1 MMRIALL
8 LLTLGLTLQAET
20 RVLTLKHAIDLA
32 LAQNP
37 DLVMAKL
44 DELKASWEVR
54 ANQEPLMPRMT
65 VGTGAA
71 YSNGMPM
78 SVDGA
83 LPAIFQAKATRAL
96 WNPQQGYQ
104 VAQARESARGALLA
118 TGIEREAVALRVAS
132 LFLDLERSAQALQ
145 VAGRQVEHLQRIE
158 AAVRMRVEEGHELPI
173 EGRRA
178 ALNLARARHR
188 IQTLETTRN
197 TLAHSLAIALGLPPG
212 DEVAPALEERTD
224 VALPADEAASVS
236 EALADNRQIRKL
248 ESDLA
253 AKNLE
258 ARAIRA
264 ARLPRIDLIAQY
276 GLLSR
281 YNHYEDYYRTFK
293 RHNGQVGASVQIP
306 VFSSSADEA
315 RAAQSEIDGRR
326 LRLQI
331 VDLRHQVEANTRQ
344 AWAKI
349 RDAESAR
356 ELAKMDLDVQREQ
369 VNLLLSQMEEGRA
382 GLRQVEEARFQ
393 EQERWL
399 QFYEARAEVER
410 ARYELLRQTAT
421 LVAALK

>member
-1 MMRIALL
+1 MMRTALL
-8 LLTLGLTLQAET
+8 LLALGLALRAES
-20 RVLTLKHAIDLA
+20 RVLSLKHAVELA

-37 DLVMAKL
+37 NLALAKL
-44 DELKASWEVR
+44 DELKAGWEVR
-54 ANQEPLMPRMT
+54 ATQEPLLPRLT

-71 YSNGMPM
+71 WSNGMPM
-78 SVDGA
+78 SIDGS
-83 LPAIFQAKATRAL
+83 LPAIFQAKAVRGL

-104 VAQARESARGALLA
+104 VAQARELARGSALSSA
-118 TGIEREAVALRVAS
+118 TQREEVALRVAS
-132 LFLDLERSAQALQ
+132 LFLDLERAVEARQ
-145 VAGRQVEHLQRIE
+145 VADRQIEHLQRIE
-158 AAVRMRVEEGHELPI
+158 AAVRLRVDEGRELPI
-173 EGRRA
+173 EARRA

-188 IQTLETTRN
+188 SQTLETSRA
-197 TLAHSLAIALGLPPG
+197 TLGRSLAIALGLPAG
-212 DEVAPALEERTD
+212 DEVAPAREERATP
-224 VALPADEAASVS
+224 ALPADEAASVS

-264 ARLPRIDLIAQY
+264 ARLPRIDLVAQY

-281 YNHYEDYYRTFK
+281 YNHFEDYYRTFK

-315 RAAQSEIDGRR
+315 RAAQSELEGRR

-356 ELAKMDLDVQREQ
+356 ELAKLDLDLQREQ
-369 VNLLLSQMEEGRA
+369 VNLLLSQMDEGRA
-382 GLRQVEEARFQ
+382 ALRQVEEARFQ

-399 QFYEARAEVER
+399 QFYEARSELER
-410 ARYELLRQTAT
+410 ARFELLRQTAT
-421 LVAALK
+421 LVAALR